1 MCRWVIPPPN
11 IDNPVLRCAGGS
23 YTNHTKV
30 DRKPRGFGPE
40 YKCLSAV
47 RVKLTTNFENVRS
60 KEVNDKRKYTKEYGA
75 GAASVLRLCE
85 AAGIEGSNH
94 AMIVDSWFGSMRCV
108 QALSKL
114 GLQAITMI
122 KTGTAGY
129 CKQELKDKLKGD
141 DITRGEHV
149 AGLTTLDRVKM
160 RALAYHAK
168 HDHGKKVKYKKAN
181 FRNYFFGNRLCHN
194 TTRYPRTE

>member
-1 MCRWVIPPPN
+1 MKGINCAVI
-11 IDNPVLRCAGGS
+11 
-23 YTNHTKV
+23 
-30 DRKPRGFGPE
+30 E
-40 YKCLSAV
+40 Y
-47 RVKLTTNFENVRS
+47 
-60 KEVNDKRKYTKEYGA
+60 
-75 GAASVLRLCE
+75 
-85 AAGIEGSNH
+85 
-94 AMIVDSWFGSMRCV
+94 SWFGVIKCV
-108 QALSKL
+108 IGLSKL
-114 GLQAITMI
+114 VLQAITMI

-129 CKQELKDKLKGD
+129 YKQELKDKLKGD